1 MQRTRLDFLM
11 VVLVLVWIGIIM
23 VYSSSAIYAL
33 KWFGDSFYYLKR
45 QIFYCLLGLIGMFF
59 TARLDYSKIKR
70 YSRILIMVSVL
81 FLVAAFLPGIG
92 KEVGGAR
99 RWISLGNFS
108 FQPSEFVKLALII
121 YLADFLARRQDV
133 IKTFSRGFLPALAV
147 TGGIGGLILLQPD
160 FGTALLL
167 VMVCIILFFVAG
179 VALKHILPILALSVP
194 LAYLLVF
201 RVPYRLR
208 RILSYLNPWRD
219 PKGAGWQIIQSYL
232 ALGSGGVFGL
242 GLGQSRQ
249 KLFYLPQTSTD
260 FILSIIGEELGFLG
274 TFSILILFALFIWQG
289 LKIALKAKD
298 LYGALLSFGIVLLIA
313 LQAIIH
319 IAVVSGSIPT
329 KGLPLPFISY
339 GGSSLV
345 FSLIGVGIV
354 LSVAKH
360 RQKVC

>member
-11 VVLVLVWIGIIM
+11 VILALVWIGIIM
-23 VYSSSAIYAL
+23 VYSSSAIYAF
-33 KWFGDSFYYLKR
+33 KRFGDSFYYLKR
-45 QIFYCLLGLIGMFF
+45 EIFYCLLGFIGMFF
-59 TARLDYSKIKR
+59 TSRLDYSKIRR
-70 YSRILIMVSVL
+70 YSRALIVVSILL
-81 FLVAAFLPGIG
+81 LVAVFLPGIG
-92 KEVGGAR
+92 KEAGGAK
-99 RWISLGNFS
+99 RWISLGNFG
-108 FQPSEFVKLALII
+108 FQPSEFVKFALII
-121 YLADFLARRQDV
+121 YLADFLSRRQDV
-133 IKTFSRGFLPALAV
+133 IKTFYRGFLPALLV
-147 TGGIGGLILLQPD
+147 SGFIGGLILLQPD

-167 VMVCIILFFVAG
+167 VLVCFILFFVAG
-179 VALKHILPILALSVP
+179 VNLKYIFSVLVLSVP
-194 LAYLLVF
+194 LVYLLVF

-208 RILSYLNPWRD
+208 RILAYLNPWED
-219 PKGAGWQIIQSYL
+219 PKGAGWQIIQSYV
-232 ALGSGGVFGL
+232 ALGSGGLFGL

-298 LYGALLSFGIVLLIA
+298 LYGALLSFGIVLMIG

-319 IAVVSGSIPT
+319 IAVVSGSMPT

-339 GGSSLV
+339 GGSSLI